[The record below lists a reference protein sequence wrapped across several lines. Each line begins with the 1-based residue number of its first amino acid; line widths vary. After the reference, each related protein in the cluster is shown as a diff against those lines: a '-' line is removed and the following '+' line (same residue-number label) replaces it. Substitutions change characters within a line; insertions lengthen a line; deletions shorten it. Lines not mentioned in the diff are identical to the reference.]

1 MCVFFLWEEEEMGF
15 VGLEKFRF
23 FVINFTFPMKT
34 LFSLFCSSGTD
45 EALLLLAKRMRE
57 RGGGGGGGENDGIE
71 GGSAR
76 QHRWKTKAVS

>member
-57 RGGGGGGGENDGIE
+57 RGGGEVGVRTMESREAAHGNTDGKP
-71 GGSAR
+71 R
-76 QHRWKTKAVS
+76 Q